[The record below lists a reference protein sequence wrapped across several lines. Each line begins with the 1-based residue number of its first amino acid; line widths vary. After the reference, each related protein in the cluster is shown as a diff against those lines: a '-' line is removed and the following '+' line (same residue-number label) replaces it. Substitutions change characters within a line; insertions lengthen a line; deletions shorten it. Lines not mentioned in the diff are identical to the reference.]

1 MKMSGGNHSETS
13 LQFIRTLHDSQKN
26 HRLILNPNYLDDE
39 KLPEEERTAVLQ
51 EIFDRNIR
59 EEQLKR
65 IICHLTPILDSDH
78 PSSLLVFGPTG
89 SGKTVSLIHVLS
101 TFQEYCHTQAVQ
113 FQYKYVDLTSPKSTF
128 GALNELAR
136 TLNDSIRT
144 YRKGIPIDQMQ
155 ERIIEEMSRHSGFL
169 CFLIDEA
176 DNIKPNA
183 DEFITFLG
191 KTLPRKVPCRLLL
204 IMVTNKL
211 NWDKMLDP
219 RILSVLKKTDM
230 LFEPYN
236 ALDLIEILNL
246 RVEKALDTSKVDDGA
261 IRKIAALASRET
273 GDARKAVELLS
284 KAAKLAQESGSK
296 LSEEIVDLA
305 EHRLEMDKTEEMIRA
320 LAPQQ
325 KLALLSCYGLLE
337 KSPKRIT
344 TGEAYDRYANLCDM
358 ERVRPLTQRRFSDI
372 IGSLDLYGLINAR
385 LISRGRYGQT
395 REISRSLPKETLN
408 RFLSR
413 EGSESGSFG
422 VFP

>member
-1 MKMSGGNHSETS
+1 MSRGDHSEAS

-26 HRLILNPNYLDDE
+26 HRLILNPDYLDDE

-65 IICHLTPILDSDH
+65 IICHLTPILDGDH

-101 TFQEYCHTQAVQ
+101 TFQQYCQTQSVE
-113 FQYKYVDLTSPKSTF
+113 FQYKYVDLTSPRSSF
-128 GALNELAR
+128 GALNELAIA
-136 TLNDSIRT
+136 LNDSIRI
-144 YRKGIPIDQMQ
+144 YRKGIPVNQMQ
-155 ERIIEEMSRHSGFL
+155 ERIIQEMNRFKGFL
-169 CFLIDEA
+169 CLLIDEA

-191 KTLPRKVPCRLLL
+191 KTLPRKVPCRLVL

-219 RILSVLKKTDM
+219 RILSVLKKTNM
-230 LFEPYN
+230 LFEPYD
-236 ALDLIEILNL
+236 ALDLIEILKL
-246 RVEKALDTSKVDDGA
+246 RVEKALEKSKVDEGA

-284 KAAKLAQESGSK
+284 KAAKAAQETKGR
-296 LSEEIVDLA
+296 LTEEIVDLA
-305 EHRLEMDKTEEMIRA
+305 EHRLEMDKTDEMIRA
-320 LAPQQ
+320 LARQQ
-325 KLALLSCYGLLE
+325 KLALISCYDLLS
-337 KSPKRIT
+337 KTSKRIT
-344 TGEAYDRYANLCDM
+344 TGEAYDRYTSLCDL
-358 ERVRPLTQRRFSDI
+358 EKVRPLTQRRFSDI
-372 IGSLDLYGLINAR
+372 IGSLDLYGLINGR

-395 REISRSLPKETLN
+395 REISKSLPKESLT
-408 RFLSR
+408 RILSTESA
-413 EGSESGSFG
+413 EGGAFRT
-422 VFP
+422 VP

>member
-1 MKMSGGNHSETS
+1 M
-13 LQFIRTLHDSQKN
+13 HDSQKN

-39 KLPEEERTAVLQ
+39 KLPEEERTSVLK

-65 IICHLTPILDSDH
+65 IVCHLTPILDGDH

-101 TFQEYCHTQAVQ
+101 TFQEYCRTQSIG
-113 FQYKYVDLTSPKSTF
+113 FQYRYVDLTSPRSSF

-136 TLNDSIRT
+136 ALNESIRT

-155 ERIIEEMSRHSGFL
+155 ERIIEELNRFQGFL
-169 CFLIDEA
+169 CLLIDEA

-191 KTLPRKVPCRLLL
+191 KTLPRKIPCRLVL

-246 RVEKALDTSKVDDGA
+246 RVEKALDKSKVDEA
-261 IRKIAALASRET
+261 AVRKIAALASRET
-273 GDARKAVELLS
+273 GDARKAVELLF
-284 KAAKLAQESGSK
+284 KICQGGAGNRRQAVRRNCGSG
-296 LSEEIVDLA
+296 
-305 EHRLEMDKTEEMIRA
+305 
-320 LAPQQ
+320 
-325 KLALLSCYGLLE
+325 
-337 KSPKRIT
+337 
-344 TGEAYDRYANLCDM
+344 
-358 ERVRPLTQRRFSDI
+358 
-372 IGSLDLYGLINAR
+372 
-385 LISRGRYGQT
+385 
-395 REISRSLPKETLN
+395 
-408 RFLSR
+408 
-413 EGSESGSFG
+413 
-422 VFP
+422 